1 MNIEE
6 FIVYIV
12 RFDNIDDIL
21 DICKNQSEKG
31 YMYERIWDICIKFGF
46 CNRFQK
52 SDFTHMIGNMNNGN
66 LKPLTTF
73 KHYLAEKVVSGNT
86 SGCSDISLFNN
97 TNNSYTFISCKYPKS
112 NDDITNQK
120 SVAYYDIQHIISV
133 IDDNKHIYQEF
144 EIYLLVQ
151 DKALVLKKSDRARKS
166 SNYITKYMNE
176 DTILDKNDLNKC
188 FLLFKADI
196 LKHINACKNG
206 KINYDII
213 YLSPKYNLEARFH
226 QELITQKT
234 SNLIE
239 EGNKSFLWGCKCR
252 SGKTYMF
259 GSLIIK
265 QYEIMQK
272 LNVLI
277 ITPAP
282 TETAPQFTDDL
293 FNKFRDFEP
302 FKIHH
307 IDGYKNINNLVL
319 GDSNIFVMSKQ
330 LLQKY
335 TGDETIMQIKNLKLD
350 IIGFDENHFSGT
362 TELSKS
368 ILDSYSSKNTIKIYL
383 TATYNKPLRE
393 WNIPV
398 ECQMY
403 WDIED
408 EQICKSILLDEV
420 NIYKLK
426 KKHGNTSI
434 SACVKHFTS
443 KGLSIN
449 DMFKPYENMPDLYLI
464 TTMFDSQRYEIIKN
478 NIMGSKYG
486 FCFDVLFALN
496 KQKTKFQFENEV
508 KTILRFISGSNKE
521 VDFKNGDK
529 SMFSRI
535 LKICNDKE
543 TRRPFTQI
551 WFLPSDN
558 INEISKCLEL
568 LMMED
573 NILKKYNV
581 LCINR
586 KNKDLAKDIK
596 EDITRQEKIAKAE
609 GKDGLILL
617 AGNMLTLGITLA
629 MCDVVALMNNTISS
643 DKVLQQMYRCM
654 TEGSNKKYGF
664 VVDLN
669 ISRVLNTCVNYTLY
683 ENNKTT
689 EDKIKYLIENHLI
702 NIDVDMMEQKRLN
715 SDTIVSK
722 LMEIWKSDPINSF
735 RSLLR
740 NLENDYI
747 DFDTSTQK
755 MINKSFTSSLKD
767 DKADATI
774 QIKDDDDDPQEL
786 PSGKEKHKDISNK
799 SENSESDE
807 EDEEEKE
814 KPDKEEI
821 KISFT
826 KDVLPYIIP
835 LTCILTIK
843 NSNKDFVKMLNDI
856 QENPELLEMFDDM
869 CLTWWNK
876 KDLINII
883 KNIVSKYFDKNSN
896 TYNISINFK
905 MSLQSLIDSPKELLE
920 LINDCLKPKEIE
932 KKKFGEVFTPMSFI
946 NNNMLGDLEVHYK
959 EKYDK
964 NIFEEENLKWG
975 DTTAGMGNFPIAIYY
990 KLMEGLKNK
999 IPNKR
1004 DRKKHILE
1012 NMLFMA
1018 EYNKKNCF
1026 IIKQIFD
1033 INNEYKLNLYE
1044 GDSLKLDI
1052 KKEFG
1057 IAKFDIVIGNPP
1069 YNEEF
1074 KGKNGYALPLFNKFT
1089 EYYMN
1094 KCKILSYVIPSRWF
1108 NGGKGLDK
1116 FLHFMTNR
1124 TNLVYIK
1131 NYTNSQDIF
1140 GTNAII
1146 KGGVN
1151 YFLKDEDYNGLCNFN
1166 NTLIDLK
1173 QFDII
1178 IDNKYMSIIKKIL
1191 NCEKITSLYN
1201 SKGYYGLGLTDKR
1214 LTNENK
1220 NGYIKCYI
1228 SKVKGFINYVDKS
1241 TIDVKKLVN
1250 YKVITVTASTAN
1262 NDCFGNMFIGELT
1275 DVHSESYISFN
1286 VNTKE
1291 EAESL
1296 LSYLQTRF
1304 ANFLLKLRKIT
1315 HNISEN
1321 TCKWIPLPP
1330 LNKEWTDEEVY
1341 KHFNLSEDDIKL
1353 INETNIVGYKD
1364 IVKKT
1369 EEVIE
1374 TIKPKSKRVNKS

>member
-1 MNIEE
+1 
-6 FIVYIV
+6 
-12 RFDNIDDIL
+12 
-21 DICKNQSEKG
+21 
-31 YMYERIWDICIKFGF
+31 
-46 CNRFQK
+46 
-52 SDFTHMIGNMNNGN
+52 
-66 LKPLTTF
+66 
-73 KHYLAEKVVSGNT
+73 
-86 SGCSDISLFNN
+86 
-97 TNNSYTFISCKYPKS
+97 
-112 NDDITNQK
+112 
-120 SVAYYDIQHIISV
+120 
-133 IDDNKHIYQEF
+133 
-144 EIYLLVQ
+144 
-151 DKALVLKKSDRARKS
+151 
-166 SNYITKYMNE
+166 
-176 DTILDKNDLNKC
+176 
-188 FLLFKADI
+188 
-196 LKHINACKNG
+196 
-206 KINYDII
+206 
-213 YLSPKYNLEARFH
+213 
-226 QELITQKT
+226 
-234 SNLIE
+234 
-239 EGNKSFLWGCKCR
+239 
-252 SGKTYMF
+252 
-259 GSLIIK
+259 
-265 QYEIMQK
+265 
-272 LNVLI
+272 
-277 ITPAP
+277 
-282 TETAPQFTDDL
+282 
-293 FNKFRDFEP
+293 
-302 FKIHH
+302 
-307 IDGYKNINNLVL
+307 
-319 GDSNIFVMSKQ
+319 
-330 LLQKY
+330 
-335 TGDETIMQIKNLKLD
+335 
-350 IIGFDENHFSGT
+350 
-362 TELSKS
+362 
-368 ILDSYSSKNTIKIYL
+368 
-383 TATYNKPLRE
+383 
-393 WNIPV
+393 
-398 ECQMY
+398 
-403 WDIED
+403 
-408 EQICKSILLDEV
+408 
-420 NIYKLK
+420 
-426 KKHGNTSI
+426 
-434 SACVKHFTS
+434 
-443 KGLSIN
+443 
-449 DMFKPYENMPDLYLI
+449 
-464 TTMFDSQRYEIIKN
+464 
-478 NIMGSKYG
+478 
-486 FCFDVLFALN
+486 
-496 KQKTKFQFENEV
+496 
-508 KTILRFISGSNKE
+508 
-521 VDFKNGDK
+521 
-529 SMFSRI
+529 
-535 LKICNDKE
+535 
-543 TRRPFTQI
+543 
-551 WFLPSDN
+551 
-558 INEISKCLEL
+558 
-568 LMMED
+568 
-573 NILKKYNV
+573 
-581 LCINR
+581 
-586 KNKDLAKDIK
+586 
-596 EDITRQEKIAKAE
+596 
-609 GKDGLILL
+609 
-617 AGNMLTLGITLA
+617 ML
-629 MCDVVALMNNTISS
+629 
-643 DKVLQQMYRCM
+643 
-654 TEGSNKKYGF
+654 
-664 VVDLN
+664 
-669 ISRVLNTCVNYTLY
+669 
-683 ENNKTT
+683 
-689 EDKIKYLIENHLI
+689 H
-702 NIDVDMMEQKRLN
+702 
-715 SDTIVSK
+715 
-722 LMEIWKSDPINSF
+722 
-735 RSLLR
+735 
-740 NLENDYI
+740 
-747 DFDTSTQK
+747 
-755 MINKSFTSSLKD
+755 
-767 DKADATI
+767 
-774 QIKDDDDDPQEL
+774 
-786 PSGKEKHKDISNK
+786 
-799 SENSESDE
+799 
-807 EDEEEKE
+807 
-814 KPDKEEI
+814 
-821 KISFT
+821 
-826 KDVLPYIIP
+826 
-835 LTCILTIK
+835 
-843 NSNKDFVKMLNDI
+843 
-856 QENPELLEMFDDM
+856 
-869 CLTWWNK
+869 
-876 KDLINII
+876 
-883 KNIVSKYFDKNSN
+883 
-896 TYNISINFK
+896 
-905 MSLQSLIDSPKELLE
+905 
-920 LINDCLKPKEIE
+920 
-932 KKKFGEVFTPMSFI
+932 
-946 NNNMLGDLEVHYK
+946 DLEVHYK

-1330 LNKEWTDEEVY
+1330 LNKEWTDDEVY

-1374 TIKPKSKRVNKS
+1374 TIKPKSKRVNKN